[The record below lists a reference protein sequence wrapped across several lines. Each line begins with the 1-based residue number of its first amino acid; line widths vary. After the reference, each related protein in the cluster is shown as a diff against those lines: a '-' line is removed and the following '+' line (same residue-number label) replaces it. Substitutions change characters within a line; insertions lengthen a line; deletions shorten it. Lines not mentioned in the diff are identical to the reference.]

1 MFVKKMRASDNIRLF
16 WTSRDI
22 CSKFSGRDSAFHN
35 SLISFQKVFHNIKMF
50 SLTQLMIGLC
60 VFSVV
65 QIGICM
71 SININN
77 ECSDVS
83 MNHSLG
89 YLLSINS
96 AIFAMTIT
104 YFLMSSGEEKEKF
117 SKEALA
123 VMALALGG
131 VSLALSISIVSAAD
145 STTCKANTKGWFLVA
160 ISGVV
165 VLLSIVVLGMSFRKS
180 KTSTS

>member
-1 MFVKKMRASDNIRLF
+1 
-16 WTSRDI
+16 
-22 CSKFSGRDSAFHN
+22 
-35 SLISFQKVFHNIKMF
+35 MF

-60 VFSVV
+60 IFSVV
-65 QIGICM
+65 QIVICM

-104 YFLMSSGEEKEKF
+104 YFLMSSGTERKKF

-123 VMALALGG
+123 FMAIFLGV
-131 VSLALSISIVSAAD
+131 VSLSLSISIVSAAD
-145 STTCKANTKGWFLVA
+145 STTCKSNTKGWFLVA

-165 VLLSIVVLGMSFRKS
+165 VLLSGAVLSMSFLKS
-180 KTSTS
+180 KQIRQ

>member
-1 MFVKKMRASDNIRLF
+1 
-16 WTSRDI
+16 
-22 CSKFSGRDSAFHN
+22 
-35 SLISFQKVFHNIKMF
+35 MF
-50 SLTQLMIGLC
+50 SLTELMIGLC

-104 YFLMSSGEEKEKF
+104 YFLMSSGAEEKKKF

-123 VMALALGG
+123 VMAIALGG

-145 STTCKANTKGWFLVA
+145 STTCKANTKGWVLVA

>member
-1 MFVKKMRASDNIRLF
+1 
-16 WTSRDI
+16 
-22 CSKFSGRDSAFHN
+22 
-35 SLISFQKVFHNIKMF
+35 MF
-50 SLTQLMIGLC
+50 SLSQLMFGLC

-96 AIFAMTIT
+96 AIFTMTIT
-104 YFLMSSGEEKEKF
+104 YFLMSSGAEEKKKF

-123 VMALALGG
+123 VMAIALGG